1 MLIGTL
7 VGTYSSIFVAA
18 PILTVIKGRTEKV
31 RTIEERRRIREAKGA
46 VPNAAAETI
55 GTAPA
60 SAAPAASAT
69 STGGGPKP
77 GRPRPTSKRRPPAK
91 RKRR

>member
-1 MLIGTL
+1 
-7 VGTYSSIFVAA
+7 VAA

-31 RTIEERRRIREAKGA
+31 RTIEERRRIRQEKGA
-46 VPNAAAETI
+46 IPSAAVETL
-55 GTAPA
+55 TSAPA
-60 SAAPAASAT
+60 SAPAAV
-69 STGGGPKP
+69 PKP